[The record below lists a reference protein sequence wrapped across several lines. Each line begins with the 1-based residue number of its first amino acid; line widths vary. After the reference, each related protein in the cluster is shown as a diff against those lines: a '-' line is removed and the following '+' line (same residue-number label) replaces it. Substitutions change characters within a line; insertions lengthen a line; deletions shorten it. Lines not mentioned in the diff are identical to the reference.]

1 MQASETSKP
10 GRFASIVVD
19 TDVWLDYYLGFR
31 EGNRDA
37 CELLAAA
44 NRAGVNLLCAVTT
57 IKDQF
62 YLTAADFKRDRRSRH
77 GGQLNEE
84 GVAASHATAWA
95 CLKNLKN
102 HGPIGIAA
110 VLPLPGVAFRAPGKP
125 HVLLRWADLC
135 CAICG
140 ASEAFYVHESPHVS
154 VYAARR

>member
-1 MQASETSKP
+1 MMQASETSKP

-44 NRAGVNLLCAVTT
+44 NRAGVNLLCADTT
-57 IKDQF
+57 IKDLF

-77 GGQLNEE
+77 GGQLSEE

-102 HGPIGIAA
+102 HGPYRDGRGAA
-110 VLPLPGVAFRAPGKP
+110 FLGARQAARASPLGRS
-125 HVLLRWADLC
+125 LLRHLWRIGSILC
-135 CAICG
+135 A
-140 ASEAFYVHESPHVS
+140 
-154 VYAARR
+154 

>member
-1 MQASETSKP
+1 MMQASDTSKP

-57 IKDQF
+57 IKDLF

-102 HGPIGIAA
+102 HGPIGMAA
-110 VLPLPGVAFRAPGKP
+110 GLPSWAPGKP
-125 HVLLRWADLC
+125 HVLLRWADLY